1 MFGANM
7 IKDILKRWLEQMQV
21 LIDFDNDE
29 EFWKTELENYARA
42 EKIKLLEKIL
52 RSRKASDEYCFDFI
66 KLELGRLNTLNKKRT
81 SEYGFE
87 KDNAVQ
93 LKVGGGKRSI
103 GIVQRIRKNGDVNI
117 VWDDR
122 TSSYETPDRL
132 IRYDKSEVKEIPHTG
147 WDGIK

>member
-1 MFGANM
+1 MSDSTDDM
-7 IKDILKRWLEQMQV
+7 EREYLMPWLEQN
-21 LIDFDNDE
+21 DFDD
-29 EFWKTELENYARA
+29 
-42 EKIKLLEKIL
+42 
-52 RSRKASDEYCFDFI
+52 SDEYCFDFI

-103 GIVQRIRKNGDVNI
+103 GIVQRIRKNGDANI
-117 VWDDR
+117 VWDDG